1 MRIWSIHPQH
11 LDAKG
16 LVALW
21 REVLL
26 ALHVLQGKT
35 NGYRN
40 HPQLL
45 RFKNYSSP
53 EEAINFYLSVVFGVA
68 SERGYHFDRG
78 KLSEIKPLPQ
88 IPVTSGQ
95 LDYEWQHLLKKLKTR
110 DPEFYKNNIL
120 LLQPRLH
127 PLFFKIEG
135 PVETW
140 EKVL

>member
-21 REVLL
+21 REALL
-26 ALHVLQGKT
+26 ARHVLQGKT
-35 NGYRN
+35 KGYRN

-45 RFKNYSSP
+45 RFKNYSCS
-53 EEAINFYLSVVFGVA
+53 EEAINFYLSVVFSVA
-68 SERGYHFDRG
+68 IERGYHFDRG

-95 LDYEWQHLLKKLKTR
+95 LDHEWQHLLMKLKSR
-110 DPEFYKNNIL
+110 DPEFYKNSIL

-140 EKVL
+140 EKV